1 MAKEDLNENN
11 IKWLTDSLSRIEK
24 NQVEGFKRIED
35 MFGTR
40 DSAFEKLKDDFI
52 QHKSETNVKI
62 AFGSITIGGIWAIVS
77 KLF

>member
-24 NQVEGFKRIED
+24 NQVDGFNRIEK
-35 MFGTR
+35 MFGSR
-40 DSAFEKLKDDFI
+40 DEAFEKLKDDFI
-52 QHKSETNVKI
+52 AHKSETNVKI